1 MNHYG
6 QIALDHWA
14 KWLPAQ
20 FAAIQNKESFFSDLG
35 TRAELRID
43 EMTLAFAGND
53 PPAETY
59 LAKVGRLG
67 EARHRAEQI
76 VLSEMILLT
85 PEPEAT
91 ETKPQRTRP
100 SSAQSPRQTWP
111 PPAPSAESAPTSP
124 PWPS

>member
-20 FAAIQNKESFFSDLG
+20 FATIQNKDSFFSGLG
-35 TRAELRID
+35 SRAESRID
-43 EMTLAFAGND
+43 ELALSFAGND
-53 PPAETY
+53 PPGETY

-76 VLSEMILLT
+76 VLSEMILLD

-91 ETKPQRTRP
+91 ET
-100 SSAQSPRQTWP
+100 
-111 PPAPSAESAPTSP
+111 
-124 PWPS
+124 

>member
-6 QIALDHWA
+6 QIAMDHWA

-20 FAAIQNKESFFSDLG
+20 YTAIGDKDSFFSDLG
-35 TRAELRID
+35 SRAESRID
-43 EMTLAFAGND
+43 ELALEFAGND

-76 VLSEMILLT
+76 VLSEMILLH

-91 ETKPQRTRP
+91 ET
-100 SSAQSPRQTWP
+100 
-111 PPAPSAESAPTSP
+111 
-124 PWPS
+124 